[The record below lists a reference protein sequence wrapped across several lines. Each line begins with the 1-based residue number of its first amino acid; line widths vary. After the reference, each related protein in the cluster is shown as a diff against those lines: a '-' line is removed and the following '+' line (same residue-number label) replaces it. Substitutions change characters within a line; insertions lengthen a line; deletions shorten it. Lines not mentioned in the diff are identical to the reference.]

1 MSRNEQKFESSWKGS
16 RRPESPK
23 RPSGEDS
30 GMTRRQFLRFG
41 VGAAAAA
48 AGATVAKKYGWDR
61 FFGDEETETE
71 TARQNDASVD
81 EASRQRIEAIH
92 DLEQKTVFEAL
103 RIRTYEDLAKPIE
116 INKKTFEATCRI
128 WEARYLKEK
137 KQDMINA
144 YDSFRYWRP
153 AMRRA
158 LEREL
163 KGVPQAD
170 EEFITLVTEF
180 LPIAES
186 DGYFKKPSR
195 AGAQGP
201 YQIMSGTQGLLLKR
215 MEEEG
220 APASSRIPLKSANGY
235 EPKHDPVLAATM
247 AGKCF
252 KDLLTRLKEKDLAV
266 SGYNGN
272 FVNDYRR
279 RRIKEAVTGNLNYED
294 FLRYAEEDINA
305 YRTQVFKDDSE
316 SVSFRVRR
324 GDDWE
329 SISKYSGASV
339 EELKKAN
346 QGKPDLQAKDDI
358 KIPLVS
364 REVRIRMMQQ
374 YVSGYIENL
383 TYPAKIYGLRAAA
396 EKLGLRRLYGNRALQ
411 WREIKVQDKT
421 IPYTVKKG
429 DTLAAIVQRMRK
441 TPGID
446 PDSITV
452 EAVKRANGMKSDV
465 VREKQVLRISTRSL
479 PNRLTSLTSNEKELE
494 ALRLLNPSIQNEGT
508 SFPSGTVMRVPAGD
522 YAILR
527 DAVLSHNKIEQL

>member
-1 MSRNEQKFESSWKGS
+1 MSRQEQKFELNRKGS
-16 RRPESPK
+16 RRPDSFRHQPEQ
-23 RPSGEDS
+23 DS

-41 VGAAAAA
+41 AGAAAAT
-48 AGATVAKKYGWDR
+48 AGAYVAKKYGWDR
-61 FFGDEETETE
+61 FFGDDENGAESE
-71 TARQNDASVD
+71 RQNETPMD

-103 RIRTYEDLAKPIE
+103 RIRTYEDLANPIE
-116 INKKTFEATCRI
+116 ISKKTFEATCRI

-144 YDSFRYWRP
+144 YDAFRYWRP

-158 LEREL
+158 LEHEL
-163 KGVPQAD
+163 KGVTQAD

-186 DGYFKKPSR
+186 DGYFKKPSK
-195 AGAQGP
+195 AGAVGP
-201 YQIMSGTQGLLLKR
+201 YQIMGGTQGLLLKR

-220 APASSRIPLKSANGY
+220 ASASARVPLKSVNGY

-279 RRIKEAVTGNLNYED
+279 RRIKEAVTGNINYED
-294 FLRYAEEDINA
+294 FLRYAEEDINS
-305 YRTQVFKDDSE
+305 YRSRVFKEDFKSI
-316 SVSFRVRR
+316 SFRVRR

-329 SISKYSGASV
+329 SISKYSGVSV

-346 QGKPDLQAKDDI
+346 QEKADLSVKDDI

-364 REVRIRMMQQ
+364 REVRTRLMQQ

-383 TYPAKIYGLRAAA
+383 TYPAKIYGLRSAA
-396 EKLGLRRLYGNRALQ
+396 EKLGLRRLYGDRPLQ

-421 IPYTVKKG
+421 ISYTVKKG

-446 PDSITV
+446 PDSITT
-452 EAVKRANGMKSDV
+452 ESVKRANGMKGDM
-465 VREKQVLRISTRSL
+465 VREKQSLRIIARSL
-479 PNRLTSLTSNEKELE
+479 PNRLAALASDERGLE
-494 ALRLLNPSIQNEGT
+494 ALRLLNPAIQNEGT
-508 SFPSGTVMRVPAGD
+508 SFPAGTVIRIPAGD
-522 YAILR
+522 HAILR
-527 DAVLSHNKIEQL
+527 DAVASHKKIEQL